1 MDLFNVRAVEVTK
14 LAMDGLVKRQSA
26 IASNT
31 ANAMTP
37 DYQRKQVAF
46 EDQLREIIAKDDV
59 RRDLRMQNS
68 LEYAKDNKYQAGYT
82 SNNANPLAQ
91 NIAQRLPQEQFMYI
105 QQTREDTQNYAP
117 EVIKDTRWIDYGN
130 GNNVNVEEEMMS
142 MAKTGSQYNVLATVE
157 GRFMSGLLDVVK
169 GGGA

>member
-1 MDLFNVRAVEVTK
+1 MDLFNIRAIEVTK
-14 LAMDGLVKRQSA
+14 LAMDGLQKRQTA

-46 EDQLREIIAKDDV
+46 EDQLRESLAYQKDP
-59 RRDLRMQNS
+59 
-68 LEYAKDNKYQAGYT
+68 YKAGYT
-82 SNNANPLAQ
+82 TNPNTT

-105 QQTREDTQNYAP
+105 QQTRTDTDNYAP

-130 GNNVNVEEEMMS
+130 GNNVNVEEEMMT
-142 MAKTGSQYNVLATVE
+142 MAKTGSQYNVLATIE
-157 GRFMSGLLDVVK
+157 GRFMSNLLDVVR
-169 GGGA
+169 GGGS

>member
-1 MDLFNVRAVEVTK
+1 
-14 LAMDGLVKRQSA
+14 
-26 IASNT
+26 
-31 ANAMTP
+31 MTP

-68 LEYAKDNKYQAGYT
+68 LAYQKDPYKAGYT
-82 SNNANPLAQ
+82 TNPNTT

-105 QQTREDTQNYAP
+105 QQTRTDTDNYAP

-130 GNNVNVEEEMMS
+130 GNNVNVEEEMMT
-142 MAKTGSQYNVLATVE
+142 MAKTGSQYNVLATIE
-157 GRFMSGLLDVVK
+157 GRFMSNLLDVVR
-169 GGGA
+169 GGGS

>member
-1 MDLFNVRAVEVTK
+1 MDLFNVRAIEVSK
-14 LAMDGLVKRQSA
+14 LAMDGLVKRQTA

-68 LEYAKDNKYQAGYT
+68 LAYQNDKTYKSGYT
-82 SNNANPLAQ
+82 TSNPMT

-105 QQTREDTQNYAP
+105 QQVDADTNQYAP
-117 EVIKDTRWIDYGN
+117 EVIKNTNMIDYGN
-130 GNNVNVEEEMMS
+130 GNNVNVEEEMMD
-142 MAKTGSQYNVLATVE
+142 MAKAGSQYNVLATLE
-157 GRFMSGLLDVVK
+157 GRFMSNLLDIVK
-169 GGGA
+169 GGGS

>member
-1 MDLFNVRAVEVTK
+1 MDLFNIRAIEVSK

-46 EDQLREIIAKDDV
+46 EDQLRDIISKDNV

-68 LEYAKDNKYQAGYT
+68 LAYQKDIYKPGAAPST
-82 SNNANPLAQ
+82 NPMLHG
-91 NIAQRLPQEQFMYI
+91 IAQRIPQEQFAFI
-105 QQTREDTQNYAP
+105 QQAQTDIDGYSP
-117 EVIKDTRWIDYGN
+117 EVIRDTRWVDYGN
-130 GNNVNVEEEMMS
+130 GNNVNVEEEMMT
-142 MAKTGSQYNVLATVE
+142 MAKTGTQYNVLATVE
-157 GRFMSGLLDVVK
+157 GRFLSNLLDVIQSR
-169 GGGA
+169 G

>member
-1 MDLFNVRAVEVTK
+1 MDLFNVRAIEVSK

-37 DYQRKQVAF
+37 DYQRKRVAF
-46 EDQLREIIAKDDV
+46 EDQLRDIIGKDNI

-68 LEYAKDNKYQAGYT
+68 ISYVNDKNYKTGY
-82 SNNANPLAQ
+82 SQQPNPMTQ

-105 QQTREDTQNYAP
+105 QQTQQDLNDYAP
-117 EVIKDTRWIDYGN
+117 EVIKGRGWSDYGN
-130 GNNVNVEEEMMS
+130 GNNVNVEEEMMD
-142 MAKTGSQYNVLATVE
+142 MAKTGSQYNVIATVE
-157 GRFMSGLLDVVK
+157 SRFMSNLLDVVR
-169 GGGA
+169 GGGS

>member
-14 LAMDGLVKRQSA
+14 LAMDGLLQRQNA

-37 DYQRKQVAF
+37 DYQRKDVVF
-46 EDQLREIIAKDDV
+46 EDQLREIIAKDNV

-68 LEYAKDNKYQAGYT
+68 LAYKNTDTTKYNPISADAAKK
-82 SNNANPLAQ
+82 
-91 NIAQRLPQEQFMYI
+91 LPQEQMIFLG
-105 QQTREDTQNYAP
+105 QTDYDYGYKP
-117 EVIKDTRWIDYGN
+117 EVLRDMSYIDYGN
-130 GNNVNVEEEMMS
+130 GNNVNIEEEMMD
-142 MAKTGSQYNVLATVE
+142 MAKSGSQYNVLATVE
-157 GRFMSGLLDVVK
+157 SRLLSGLQEAIN

>member
-1 MDLFNVRAVEVTK
+1 MDLFNVRAIEVSK
-14 LAMDGLVKRQSA
+14 LAMDGLVKRQTA

-68 LEYAKDNKYQAGYT
+68 IAYKNDKTYKAGYT
-82 SNNANPLAQ
+82 TANPMS
-91 NIAQRLPQEQFMYI
+91 NVAQRLPQEQFMYI
-105 QQTREDTQNYAP
+105 QQVDADTSQYAP
-117 EVIKDTRWIDYGN
+117 EVIKNMNTIDYGN
-130 GNNVNVEEEMMS
+130 GNNVNVEEEMMD
-142 MAKTGSQYNVLATVE
+142 MAKAGSQYNVLATLE
-157 GRFMSGLLDVVK
+157 GRFMSNLLDVVK
-169 GGGA
+169 GGGS

>member
-68 LEYAKDNKYQAGYT
+68 LEYAKDHSYQAGYT

-105 QQTREDTQNYAP
+105 QQTREDAQNYAP

>member
-1 MDLFNVRAVEVTK
+1 MDLFNVRAIEVSK

-31 ANAMTP
+31 ANSMTP

-46 EDQLREIIAKDDV
+46 EDQLRDIISKDNV

-68 LEYAKDNKYQAGYT
+68 LAYQKDIYKPGALPS
-82 SNNANPLAQ
+82 SNPMMN
-91 NIAQRLPQEQFMYI
+91 NIAQRIPQEQFMYI
-105 QQTREDTQNYAP
+105 QQAQTDLNGYAP

-130 GNNVNVEEEMMS
+130 GNNVNVEEEMMD
-142 MAKTGSQYNVLATVE
+142 MAKAGTQYNVLATVE
-157 GRFMSGLLDVVK
+157 GRFLSNLLDVVRS
-169 GGGA
+169 GGS

>member
-1 MDLFNVRAVEVTK
+1 MDLFNVRAIEVSK
-14 LAMDGLVKRQSA
+14 LAMDGLVKRQTA

-68 LEYAKDNKYQAGYT
+68 MAYKNDAYKAGYSA
-82 SNNANPLAQ
+82 SNASRMNV
-91 NIAQRLPQEQFMYI
+91 AQRLPQEQFMYI
-105 QQTREDTQNYAP
+105 QQVDADASQYAP
-117 EVIKDTRWIDYGN
+117 EVIKNMNTIDYGN
-130 GNNVNVEEEMMS
+130 GNNVNVEEEMMD
-142 MAKTGSQYNVLATVE
+142 MAKAGSQYNVLATLE
-157 GRFMSGLLDVVK
+157 GRFMSNLLDVVR
-169 GGGA
+169 GGGS

>member
-1 MDLFNVRAVEVTK
+1 MDLFNIRAIEVTK
-14 LAMDGLVKRQSA
+14 LAMDGLQKRQTA

-68 LEYAKDNKYQAGYT
+68 LAYQKDPYKARG
-82 SNNANPLAQ
+82 
-91 NIAQRLPQEQFMYI
+91 
-105 QQTREDTQNYAP
+105 
-117 EVIKDTRWIDYGN
+117 
-130 GNNVNVEEEMMS
+130 
-142 MAKTGSQYNVLATVE
+142 
-157 GRFMSGLLDVVK
+157 
-169 GGGA
+169 